1 MAEQQ
6 SGELVHHSEAA
17 RNSAAASGDIDEAGV
32 TSRLRRFTGK
42 IPFAVQTMA
51 MFYAMKDPRTSMVDR
66 VIMLGAIGY
75 VVSSV
80 DAWSESMGGFAD
92 DAGVVAVAVAKVSRS
107 LLPEHFDQARAFFG
121 ITDDDEDDEVGFGV
135 PV

>member
-1 MAEQQ
+1 MSEQQ
-6 SGELVHHSEAA
+6 PNNLEHQLLNS
-17 RNSAAASGDIDEAGV
+17 SAAFDEVGV
-32 TSRLRRFTGK
+32 TSRLRKFTGK

-66 VIMLGAIGY
+66 IIMIGAIGY
-75 VVSSV
+75 VMSSV
-80 DAWSESMGGFAD
+80 DAWPEFMGGFAD

-107 LLPEHFDQARAFFG
+107 LLPEHFEQARAFFG
-121 ITDDDEDDEVGFGV
+121 INDEDDEDEVGFGV